1 MNKYKITAQYYR
13 VKDNTF
19 TSGYEY
25 YVETEYVIKEDD
37 YIAIIDPDIADV
49 RCVLVTGVKKL
60 KKCDTCLR
68 KKTIIGI
75 VHTTYFTD
83 IKREEKRR
91 DLLKQLETRS
101 AQASKMKLYETLAQS
116 DKEMAQLL
124 QELKELDK

>member
-25 YVETEYVIKEDD
+25 YVETEYVVKEND
-37 YIAIIDPDIADV
+37 YIAIIDPDIAEV
-49 RCVLVTGVKKL
+49 RCVLVTDVKKL
-60 KKCDTCLR
+60 KKEDTCLR

-75 VHTTYFTD
+75 CHTTYFTD
-83 IKREEKRR
+83 IKRR
-91 DLLKQLETRS
+91 DLLKQLEARS

-124 QELKELDK
+124 NELKELDDD